1 MDVSLLRTA
10 HEDFLTVA
18 AGGGFA
24 APPAGEWDAEW
35 LLAHVAAAD
44 AAIASVALAAAGGQR
59 SSYDNR
65 ARELGD
71 LVAGIGRFHLP
82 LHAQQLAGL
91 RS

>member
-1 MDVSLLRTA
+1 MDVRLLRKA

-24 APPAGEWDAEW
+24 APPAGEWDAER

-44 AAIASVALAAAGGQR
+44 AAIASVALAVAGGQR

-65 ARELGD
+65 ASGP
-71 LVAGIGRFHLP
+71 V
-82 LHAQQLAGL
+82 
-91 RS
+91 RSDSSLDHFRR